1 MDFRA
6 EAVACAGF
14 KNAGRLFDG
23 EEALVAEY
31 VDVVGQLL
39 FGYGRNHLIDQQINV
54 FGLRILTAYGVCTEE
69 GGFDLEWRCLLQT
82 ADDAQHL
89 QLVGRIE
96 PVAAFHF
103 YATRTLA
110 DDLVSATQGLAIE
123 FVFAQFVEMVGRIE
137 DAAAAAGDLGVTQSA
152 DFVDKFGL
160 ATTGVNNVGVRV
172 APRGKNAAAAGI
184 DYLIKA
190 ALSRHIVGHF
200 SEAAEAIAV
209 DGEVGIVDYL

>member
-1 MDFRA
+1 M
-6 EAVACAGF
+6 
-14 KNAGRLFDG
+14 
-23 EEALVAEY
+23 
-31 VDVVGQLL
+31 
-39 FGYGRNHLIDQQINV
+39 
-54 FGLRILTAYGVCTEE
+54 CTEE
-69 GGFDLEWRCLLQT
+69 GGFDLERRCLLQA

-89 QLVGRIE
+89 QLVGCIE
-96 PVAAFHF
+96 SVAAFHF

-110 DDLVSATQGLAIE
+110 DDFISATQGLAIE
-123 FVFAQFVEMVGRIE
+123 FVLAQFVEMVGRIE
-137 DAAAAAGDLGVTQSA
+137 DAAAATGDFGVAQSA

-160 ATTGVNNVGVRV
+160 ATAGVNNVGVGV